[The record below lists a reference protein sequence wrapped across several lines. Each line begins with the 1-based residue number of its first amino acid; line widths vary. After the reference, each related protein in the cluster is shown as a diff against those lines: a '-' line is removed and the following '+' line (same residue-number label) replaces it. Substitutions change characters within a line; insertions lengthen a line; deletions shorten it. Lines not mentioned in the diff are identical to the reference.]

1 MSNNLSNYHEV
12 VSKILHL
19 LTANN
24 AWHETF
30 EHEPV
35 RTSEEAASIRRGYT
49 LQQGAKALI
58 VRVRD
63 TDNTRKF
70 IMLVMPADK
79 KLDSKKAKKS
89 LRLKD
94 ISFASI
100 QEVSDTTGGVQVGGV
115 PPFGNIFEIEV
126 YVDPSLF
133 DHEKIIFN
141 AGDRRV
147 SVAMKSEDYKR
158 IINPKIIEI
167 I

>member
-1 MSNNLSNYHEV
+1 MSNNSSNYHEV
-12 VSKILHL
+12 VSKILNL
-19 LTANN
+19 LTAKNV
-24 AWHETF
+24 WYETF

-35 RTSEEAASIRRGYT
+35 RTSEEAANVRKDYS
-49 LQQGAKALI
+49 LSQGAKALI
-58 VRVRD
+58 VRVRE

-89 LRLKD
+89 LSLKD

-115 PPFGNIFEIEV
+115 PPFGNLFGLEV

-147 SVAMKSEDYKR
+147 SVAMKSEDYKQ
-158 IINPKIIEI
+158 IVNPKIIEI